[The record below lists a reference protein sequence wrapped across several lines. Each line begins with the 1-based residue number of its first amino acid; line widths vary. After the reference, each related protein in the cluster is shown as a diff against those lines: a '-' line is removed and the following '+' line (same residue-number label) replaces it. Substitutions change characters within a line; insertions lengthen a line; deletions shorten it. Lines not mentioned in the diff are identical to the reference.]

1 MKVEVV
7 MPMLGEGITEGTIV
21 KWWKKPGEYV
31 KKEETLLEIS
41 TDKVDSEIPSPYEG
55 KVVELVANENDT
67 VTVNNVIAVIEADS
81 AAVEDSDDEAS
92 SPTVDEAKQPEA
104 DEAKPTAAEPQEET
118 SAQPANAS
126 AGAVQE
132 IEMPLL
138 GEGITEGTIVK
149 WWKKP
154 GDSVKRDET
163 LLEISTDKVD
173 SEIPSPIAGTVEE
186 LLVGENETVSVGTV
200 IAKIKAG
207 AAGLAQGA
215 AKVEAAPAPAKA
227 PAAETPQPQRSSAP
241 TSETPQSSQPSVPAN
256 DVPKRQAGGRFYS
269 PLVRSIARK
278 EGVGAAELESIP
290 GTGLDGRVTKND
302 ILNYLE
308 NRVEAPAERPQP
320 AAAARPAPSSPTP
333 SAPGAASQPAPS
345 ANEVAAKWQGE
356 PVEVVPMD
364 AIRKKIADHM
374 VMSKHTSP
382 HVYGVAETDFSNV
395 MTILAK
401 RKSAFEQRE
410 GFKLT
415 INPFI
420 LFSLVKAVK
429 DFPDVNCSIEGYN
442 VIKKKYV
449 NIGMAV
455 ATERGLIVPV
465 LKNAD
470 ELNFTGIARNAYDLA
485 IRARDKKLT
494 LEDVQNSTITVTNYG
509 VFGNIIGF
517 PIINQPN
524 VAIMG
529 VGAVKKRP
537 VVLETEQ
544 GDMIGIRSIGFL
556 TLSYDHR
563 TVDGELGDKYLQRV
577 RYYIENFQEEWM

>member
-1 MKVEVV
+1 MSKVDVL

-21 KWWKKPGEYV
+21 KWWKKPGDYV

-55 KVVELVANENDT
+55 KVVELIAAENETVAVE
-67 VTVNNVIAVIEADS
+67 NVIAIIETDS
-81 AAVEDSDDEAS
+81 AEAS
-92 SPTVDEAKQPEA
+92 EESKPEKPQPAASKEEKKPPQPEA
-104 DEAKPTAAEPQEET
+104 KKAPESKPAKAA
-118 SAQPANAS
+118 AAS
-126 AGAVQE
+126 TNGNMLEV
-132 IEMPLL
+132 EMPML

-154 GDSVKRDET
+154 GDKIKKDET

-173 SEIPSPIAGTVEE
+173 SEIPSPFDGTVEE
-186 LLVGENETVSVGTV
+186 LLAEENETVEVGKI
-200 IAKIKAG
+200 IAKIQSS
-207 AAGLAQGA
+207 QGG
-215 AKVEAAPAPAKA
+215 EAAAEKTAEKAPAESAPTEKGRKPA
-227 PAAETPQPQRSSAP
+227 VQTPSPAAETIERI
-241 TSETPQSSQPSVPAN
+241 PARE
-256 DVPKRQAGGRFYS
+256 DGGRFYS

-278 EGVGAAELESIP
+278 EGVSKEELSQIS
-290 GTGLDGRVTKND
+290 GSGLEGRVTKND
-302 ILNYLE
+302 ILQYLE
-308 NRVEAPAERPQP
+308 TRTAAPKAVPTEKRKEAPAAKP
-320 AAAARPAPSSPTP
+320 AAPAP
-333 SAPGAASQPAPS
+333 AVRQPAPS
-345 ANEVAAKWQGE
+345 REEVSAKWQGE

-382 HVYGVAETDFSNV
+382 HVYGVAECDFTPIMNIV
-395 MTILAK
+395 AK
-401 RKSAFEQRE
+401 NKTAFQERE

-485 IRARDKKLT
+485 IRARDRKLN
-494 LEDVQNSTITVTNYG
+494 LEDVQGSTITVTNYG

-544 GDMIGIRSIGFL
+544 GDMLGIRSIGFL

-577 RYYIENFQEEWM
+577 RYYIENFQEGWM